1 MHLLIAV
8 QQALLARADDSLK
21 TKTLHSEIL
30 WMLAP
35 GTNVRLPFVRCRNPP
50 RHVSKLTL
58 LSRRQITEALKH
70 FGLSPST
77 SSLVV
82 VHIARTAGGREGQDE
97 DEEVLR
103 RMEAAVEG
111 EVVSLDAL
119 GRIQGGAL
127 DDKAVRKV
135 CFPLRPLGIG
145 SSHARRRSS
154 RSPVRSCLPRRFAA
168 CVPLPQVYKLNS
180 DPALKGL
187 QAGSD
192 DARETLDRLVCS
204 SVALKVAM

>member
-1 MHLLIAV
+1 MCAFL
-8 QQALLARADDSLK
+8 S
-21 TKTLHSEIL
+21 
-30 WMLAP
+30 
-35 GTNVRLPFVRCRNPP
+35 FVGATPP
-50 RHVSKLTL
+50 RHASKLTL